1 MDETKNDLRA
11 LLLELYLKNNPKLA
25 HQIFIYSFNGIVDI
39 SSNPFQ
45 YVSGDLPP
53 NLKKTL
59 VLQNLPS
66 GEMMQAFIVPIVQNG
81 QQMFQIHNI
90 VLYGNKSGTLIEISL
105 DADGIAKTE
114 KYRQFF
120 NLAQGIL
127 QQFI

>member
-1 MDETKNDLRA
+1 MEENKEDLRA

-53 NLKKTL
+53 NVKKTL
-59 VLQNLPS
+59 ILQNVPS
-66 GEMMQAFIVPIVQNG
+66 GEMMQAFLVPIVQNG
-81 QQMFQIHNI
+81 KTMFQIHNV
-90 VLYGNKSGTLIEISL
+90 VLYGNKSGTIIEISL
-105 DADGIAKTE
+105 DEDKISKTE

-120 NLAQGIL
+120 NLAKGIL